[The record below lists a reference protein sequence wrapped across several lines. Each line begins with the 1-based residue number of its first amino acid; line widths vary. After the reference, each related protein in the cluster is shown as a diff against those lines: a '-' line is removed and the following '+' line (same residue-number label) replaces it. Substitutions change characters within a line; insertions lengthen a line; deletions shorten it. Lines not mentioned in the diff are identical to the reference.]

1 MTSTLAVRLHL
12 ETPEDRSVPSGG
24 CSAAFAAH
32 AAPASHAAE
41 AHQEHHHHHDHH
53 HDQDHH
59 CGMPAVAAKQA
70 LTGWLAGQVRVQAD
84 PRLPDIAPK
93 EQLSGT
99 AKLAGLGRVTVE
111 GYVQG
116 TGFMLEGQAHGVITL
131 TKIGDPKSTITLEL
145 VGPTQPGSAPL
156 PTQWTATIMEKTGSF
171 SHFKGSTTLTLTLT
185 MDPAAPDRG
194 TFHGWM

>member
-1 MTSTLAVRLHL
+1 MNSTLAVRLHL
-12 ETPEDRSVPSGG
+12 ETPEARSVPSGG

-32 AAPASHAAE
+32 AAPISHAAE
-41 AHQEHHHHHDHH
+41 AHELHHHHNHH
-53 HDQDHH
+53 H
-59 CGMPAVAAKQA
+59 CPPPATVHAKQA
-70 LTGWLAGQVRVQAD
+70 LTGWLAGQVQVQAD

-93 EQLSGT
+93 EHLSGT

-145 VGPTQPGSAPL
+145 HGPTQPGSAPL
-156 PTQWTATIMEKTGSF
+156 PTQWSATIIEKTGSF
-171 SHFKGSTTLTLTLT
+171 SHIKGTTTLTLTLT